1 MKLVAVCT
9 KCYHAFTLPIDLR
22 GANTGVIG
30 VRSGCP
36 RCGGAA
42 YVLDATSDEQ
52 GKVSY
57 PTDLSLSG
65 QFLSILTRPQVS
77 EADLTKL
84 RGIAE
89 DAKARNAVPAEVIRE
104 IELIPSLSPL
114 ASLLIPKDAGAFY
127 QLLSLILALV
137 AILNPGDKI
146 TNYHTTINLPPPPV
160 VEEQKGQPNPGSAK
174 QNAPGPSA
182 PCTCGSGRTYGQCCR
197 RRTSKGGKK

>member
-30 VRSGCP
+30 VRSRCP

-114 ASLLIPKDAGAFY
+114 ASLLIPKDAGAFWY
-127 QLLSLILALV
+127 CQLKHSLTKMV
-137 AILNPGDKI
+137 AIRGTRNVPDLNIVYPKMA
-146 TNYHTTINLPPPPV
+146 NFV
-160 VEEQKGQPNPGSAK
+160 
-174 QNAPGPSA
+174 
-182 PCTCGSGRTYGQCCR
+182 
-197 RRTSKGGKK
+197 